1 MQSNNTKP
9 PASIIFIFGGSG
21 DLTHRKLGPSL
32 FHLYLDGWMPEKFAI
47 IGMGRTVF
55 DDTQYRNFLKEGI
68 KEFSERNDDKDGS
81 KWKEFAKNISFMNMD
96 VKDDKA
102 YKDIELKAKDLQAE
116 WKEKAKTVFYLAVAP
131 QLVPTIATELGK
143 FKICED
149 ADCSR
154 IVVEK
159 PFGFDLQSAQAL
171 NTLLLKLFKED
182 QIYRIDHFLGKETVQ
197 NILAL
202 RFANAL
208 FEPLWNQNFIDH
220 IQITAAEEIGVED
233 RGGYYEKS
241 GALRDMVQNHILQ
254 LLCMV
259 AMEPPINFEAN
270 EIRNKKVDVLNAI
283 RKITRDDVHAYA
295 VRGQY
300 KSGWMKGEKVNGY
313 REEKNVDPQSN
324 VETFAA
330 MKFYIDNWRWQNVPF
345 YVRTG
350 KYLHEKITLITV
362 QFKKAPH
369 SAFPPEATETWRP
382 NRLTITI
389 QPDEDI
395 RLRFQTKRPGQ
406 DMVLNPVDMVFKY
419 SDAYDSVQPDAYET
433 LLLDVLEGNTTQFMR
448 ADQVEA
454 AWKVVMPVLD
464 AWQTRLPVDFPNYAP
479 DSWGP
484 EDAEALIAK
493 DGNNWFSLPAQ
504 NSLQG
509 KTEVSEKSTSKE
521 KT

>member
-1 MQSNNTKP
+1 MENNNTRP

-32 FHLYLDGWMPEKFAI
+32 FHLFLDGWMPEKFAI
-47 IGMGRTVF
+47 IGMGRSSY
-55 DDTQYRNFLKEGI
+55 DDKQYRDFLGEGI
-68 KEFSERNDDKDGS
+68 KEFSERDDAKDAG
-81 KWKEFAKNISFMNMD
+81 KWQSFAEHISFMTMD
-96 VKDDKA
+96 VKDDTAYAAIEKKA
-102 YKDIELKAKDLQAE
+102 NDLQAQ
-116 WKEKAKTVFYLAVAP
+116 WGEKAKTVFYLAVAP
-131 QLVPTIATELGK
+131 QLVPTIANELGK
-143 FKICED
+143 FKLCED
-149 ADCSR
+149 PECTR

-159 PFGFDLQSAQAL
+159 PFGYDLQSAHEL
-171 NTLLLKLFKED
+171 NKLLLNLFEED

-208 FEPLWNQNFIDH
+208 FEPLWNQNYIDH
-220 IQITAAEEIGVED
+220 VQITAAETIGVED
-233 RGGYYEKS
+233 RGDYYEKS

-259 AMEPPINFEAN
+259 AMEPPVNFEAN

-283 RKITRDDVHAYA
+283 RKIPREDVHAYA

-300 KSGWMKGEKVNGY
+300 RSGWMKGEKVNGY
-313 REEKNVDPQSN
+313 REEKSVNPQSDI
-324 VETFAA
+324 ETFAA

-362 QFKKAPH
+362 QFKRAPH

-389 QPDEDI
+389 QPNEDI

-406 DMVLNPVDMVFKY
+406 DMILNPVDMVFKY
-419 SDAYDSVQPDAYET
+419 SDAYDGVQPDAYET

-454 AWKVVMPVLD
+454 AWKVVMPILES
-464 AWQTRLPVDFPNYAP
+464 WQTRKPVDFPNYSP

-484 EDAEALIAK
+484 EDAEALIAR
-493 DGNNWFSLPAQ
+493 DGNNWFTLPVQ
-504 NSLQG
+504 NNH
-509 KTEVSEKSTSKE
+509 KTE
-521 KT
+521 